1 MAIPA
6 KLRNPPGLSVYIS
19 RQTRKLCAEQGIV
32 KLRSD
37 KSEMGR
43 ISSEGDEARAIETK
57 GGGHPFS
64 PRKILVPVDFS
75 KCSGAA
81 VEHAM
86 ALCKAFHARL
96 TLLHVVEP
104 AVHGDNYVT
113 VGSSLDP
120 LNQNLVEAAHEKL
133 DQYARKTAGEEAHV
147 ETLVRIGRAYS
158 EIPDTAEALG
168 ADLIVVGSCG
178 TAGMNTS
185 LLGSTAERVVRHA
198 PCPVLTV
205 RCAPPPHSLRHT

>member
-1 MAIPA
+1 
-6 KLRNPPGLSVYIS
+6 
-19 RQTRKLCAEQGIV
+19 
-32 KLRSD
+32 
-37 KSEMGR
+37 
-43 ISSEGDEARAIETK
+43 
-57 GGGHPFS
+57 
-64 PRKILVPVDFS
+64 VDFS

-81 VEHAM
+81 VEHAV
-86 ALCKAFHARL
+86 ALCKVFHARL

-113 VGSSLDP
+113 AAASLDP
-120 LNQNLVEAAHEKL
+120 LNQNLVEVAREKL
-133 DQYARKTAGEEAHV
+133 DHYAQESVGGEAPADV
-147 ETLVRIGRAYS
+147 LVRLGRAHS

-178 TAGMNTS
+178 TSQMKST

-205 RCAPPPHSLRHT
+205 RCVPPPHSLRHA